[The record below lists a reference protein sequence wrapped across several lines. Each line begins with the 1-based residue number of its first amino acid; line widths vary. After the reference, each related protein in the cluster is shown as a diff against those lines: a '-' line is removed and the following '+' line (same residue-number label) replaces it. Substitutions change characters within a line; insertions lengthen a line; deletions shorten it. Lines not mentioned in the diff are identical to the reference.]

1 MKKLFLLMTLL
12 LCVSVGLGGMTSSIA
27 EEAATAPQ
35 VIDLDLSK
43 MSGTFVYAEIFQ
55 MMMDPQAYIGK
66 VIRLSGWYDVYEDST
81 TGMVYTSCIIPDATA
96 CCAQGIEF
104 VWGGEHRYPQDYP
117 EPGADLVVTGRFE
130 TYLEDDYEY
139 IHLAD
144 AEVVWATE
152 GETPFL

>member
-1 MKKLFLLMTLL
+1 MKKLLLLMTLL
-12 LCVSVGLGGMTSSIA
+12 LCASVGLGGMTPSIA

-35 VIDLDLSK
+35 VVDLDLSK
-43 MSGTFVYAEIFQ
+43 MSGTFVYAEIYQ

-81 TGMVYTSCIIPDATA
+81 TGMVYTSCIIPDATSS
-96 CCAQGIEF
+96 CAQGIEF

-144 AEVVWATE
+144 AEVVWTTE
-152 GETPFL
+152 GETHQ